1 MQLSKEV
8 AMAELDK
15 GHKVDQRHKKFLW
28 FGYGNYGAQPNLQ
41 IGGGNIRNPD
51 VFEELFEEPKAERS
65 SITFFMYV
73 VAALIGL
80 TVFAILFAWGI
91 SLVVR

>member
-8 AMAELDK
+8 AMPESDK
-15 GHKVDQRHKKFLW
+15 GQKTDQRHKKFLW
-28 FGYGNYGAQPNLQ
+28 FGYGNYGGQPNLQ
-41 IGGGNIRNPD
+41 IGGGYIRNPD
-51 VFEELFEEPKAERS
+51 VVEELFEEPKTERS

-73 VAALIGL
+73 VSALIGL
-80 TVFAILFAWGI
+80 TAFAILFAWGI